1 MVFTTQCGNMQ
12 MHRSLVSNQKALKI
26 HHLKSRHSLVRNVKR
41 RNTKLQVRKCCV
53 EKEEIQSCESKKYK
67 VAGQKK
73 YKVAGQ
79 PEKNAQCVEKNVDS
93 LVCNLS
99 GMCVIRFFKNIK
111 SEETEEHIA
120 L

>member
-1 MVFTTQCGNMQ
+1 MEC
-12 MHRSLVSNQKALKI
+12 
-26 HHLKSRHSLVRNVKR
+26 
-41 RNTKLQVRKCCV
+41 
-53 EKEEIQSCESKKYK
+53 EE
-67 VAGQKK
+67 KK

-79 PEKNAQCVEKNVDS
+79 PEKNARCVEKNVDS

-99 GMCVIRFFKNIK
+99 GMCVITFFKNIK